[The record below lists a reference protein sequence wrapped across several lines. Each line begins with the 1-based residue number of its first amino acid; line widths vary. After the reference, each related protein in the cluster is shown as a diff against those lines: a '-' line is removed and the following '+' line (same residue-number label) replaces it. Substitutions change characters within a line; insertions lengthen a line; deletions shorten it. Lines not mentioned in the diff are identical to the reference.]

1 MPTPSDRVKRLAGS
15 ERSQRPL
22 ASPRA
27 PCAWISGSPISR
39 RPCTSRRRPSR
50 PCATTA
56 PTTAAPTAS
65 RPCARPSAPSLKRD
79 YGVERS
85 PENVLITS
93 GGIEAIHVVSATYL
107 NPGDEALIP
116 DPEYSAYADS
126 VALFGGTPVFVPLT
140 PDFHFDFELLEKR
153 ISTRTRLMFVSSPG
167 NPTGRVLRVDE
178 IRRLAELAV
187 KHDFLLVLDEAYHR
201 LVYGGVDFL
210 SICQVEEV
218 RSRAILLN
226 SFSKTYAMTGWRVG
240 YMVADA
246 ALVKDMVTF
255 HKAITICPNV
265 PAQLACAA
273 AAAGPQDCV
282 ESMRQEY
289 ERRKVLVEARLA
301 DIPGLVTP
309 PCDGAFYVFPRFAHR
324 LTSPQMTDHLFG
336 KGILV
341 RSGTEFGAG
350 GQGHFRIAFCK
361 SIETLEEGM
370 TRLKD
375 ALGALS

>member
-1 MPTPSDRVKRLAGS
+1 MRDNRTHYGNAYGEPALREAVC
-15 ERSQRPL
+15 
-22 ASPRA
+22 AS
-27 PCAWISGSPISR
+27 
-39 RPCTSRRRPSR
+39 
-50 PCATTA
+50 
-56 PTTAAPTAS
+56 
-65 RPCARPSAPSLKRD
+65 LHRD

-85 PENVLITS
+85 PENVLVTA

-140 PDFHFDFELLEKR
+140 ADFHFDFDVLEKR
-153 ISTRTRLMFVSSPG
+153 ISKRTRLMFVSSPG

-187 KHDFLLVLDEAYHR
+187 RHDFLLVLDEAYHR

-240 YMVADA
+240 YLVADA
-246 ALVKDMVTF
+246 PLIKQMVTF
-255 HKAITICPNV
+255 HKAIVICPNV
-265 PAQLACAA
+265 PAQMACAA

-282 ESMRQEY
+282 DAMRREY
-289 ERRKVLVEARLA
+289 ERRKVLTERLLA
-301 DIPGLVTP
+301 GIPGLATP
-309 PCDGAFYVFPRFAHR
+309 PCDGAFYVFPRFAHA

-341 RSGTEFGAG
+341 RSGTEFGAC
-350 GQGHFRIAFCK
+350 GQGHFRIAFCT
-361 SIETLEEGM
+361 STQALEEGM
-370 TRLKD
+370 ARLKA
-375 ALGALS
+375 ALGELK